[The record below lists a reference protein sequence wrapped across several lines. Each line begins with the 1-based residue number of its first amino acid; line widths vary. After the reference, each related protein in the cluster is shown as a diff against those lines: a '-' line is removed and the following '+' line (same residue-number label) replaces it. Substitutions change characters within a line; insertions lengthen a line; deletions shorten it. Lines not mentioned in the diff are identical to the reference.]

1 MPDPAHSALA
11 DITAALAPTRRIA
24 VLTGAGMSAESGIP
38 TFRGARNG
46 LWERFEPERLATP
59 DAFEED
65 NALVW
70 GWYRWRT
77 ALVELAQPHAGHLAL
92 VALEKRGKEVAVIT
106 QNVDDLHERAGSAD
120 VVHLHGSLF
129 AARCSDCSLAHAHEP
144 APSGIDSELRVA
156 PPRCRQCGAPIRP
169 GVVWF
174 GEQLPALPWARA
186 EQVLNDCDLLL
197 VVGTSGVVFPA
208 ADLPHLVKRRG
219 KPVLEINPVASAI
232 TPIADLHWPVSAATG
247 LAQVLAAV
255 AGSAGSTMPE
265 PQRDDRL

>member
-1 MPDPAHSALA
+1 MPDPAQSPLA
-11 DITAALAPTRRIA
+11 DITAALARARRIA

-38 TFRGARNG
+38 TFRGARSG

-59 DAFEED
+59 EAFEQD

-92 VALEKRGKEVAVIT
+92 AALEECGKDIAIVT
-106 QNVDDLHERAGSAD
+106 QNVDDLHERAGSTE

-129 AARCSDCSLAHAHEP
+129 EPRCSDCSLAHGHEP
-144 APSGIDSELRVA
+144 APSVIDPELRVA

-186 EQVLNDCDLLL
+186 EQILNACDLLL
-197 VVGTSGVVFPA
+197 VVGTSGVVMPA
-208 ADLPHLVKRRG
+208 ADLPRLVKGRG
-219 KPVLEINPVASAI
+219 KPVMEINPVASAI
-232 TPIADLHWPVSAATG
+232 TPIADIHWRVSATTG

-255 AGSAGSTMPE
+255 AGSAGNNMPQPE
-265 PQRDDRL
+265 